1 MKSGSKSYLFEV
13 RASQVD
19 RIVSAKALRRLCSRN
34 VQEQQIVWW
43 LDQSEAEEER
53 AEEVRKVGRNLI
65 MQGPVEYGM
74 IISFI

>member
-1 MKSGSKSYLFEV
+1 M
-13 RASQVD
+13 
-19 RIVSAKALRRLCSRN
+19 SAKALRRLCSRN